1 MFFLQVKEGIL
12 NEEVYCPPE
21 TSVLLASY
29 AVQAKY
35 GDYNSDTH
43 KTGFLSSDRIL
54 PQRYVLSYTRRHSQ
68 GCLLDLSSC
77 GGLLGGTYRLINL
90 VFCHPSVPA
99 GDSPVRDILGE
110 DQFA

>member
-54 PQRYVLSYTRRHSQ
+54 PQR
-68 GCLLDLSSC
+68 
-77 GGLLGGTYRLINL
+77 
-90 VFCHPSVPA
+90 
-99 GDSPVRDILGE
+99 
-110 DQFA
+110 